1 MAGFTEDRQT
11 SGLAEWM
18 TNPDHP
24 LTSRVMVNRI
34 WKHHFGTGI
43 VKSLGNFG
51 KTGTPPTNPELLDWL
66 ATEFVRQGWSMKQ
79 MHRLMMTSSAYRQVS
94 TVNDDTQ
101 AARSGELSALA
112 HADAAYGRRK
122 SERHHAVGLGP
133 AR

>member
-1 MAGFTEDRQT
+1 
-11 SGLAEWM
+11 M
-18 TNPDHP
+18 TNPEHP

-34 WKHHFGTGI
+34 WKNHFGTGI

-94 TVNDDTQ
+94 TVNTERTSN
-101 AARSGELSALA
+101 RSRQCPSFA
-112 HADAAYGRRK
+112 HANAAYGRRK
-122 SERHHAVGLGP
+122 SERHDAIGLG
-133 AR
+133 AAG